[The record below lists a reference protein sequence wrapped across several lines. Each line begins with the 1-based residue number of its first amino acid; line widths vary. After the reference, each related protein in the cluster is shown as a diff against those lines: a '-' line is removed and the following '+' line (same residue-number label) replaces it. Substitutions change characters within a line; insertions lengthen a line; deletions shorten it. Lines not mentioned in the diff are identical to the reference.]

1 VKFVLVALVTV
12 ALAACGGG
20 GTKSGSPGSSAVT
33 VKQALAA
40 KPSEP
45 VRVRG
50 ALIASGGTVRL
61 CYAILESYP
70 PQCGRPSLVVRGL
83 DLDTVREL
91 TNANGV
97 TWSDREVRLRGTV
110 ADGTFTVSP

>member
-1 VKFVLVALVTV
+1 MKVVLVALLTV
-12 ALAACGGG
+12 ALAACDAGNE
-20 GTKSGSPGSSAVT
+20 SGSPGSSAIT

-40 KPSEP
+40 KPREP
-45 VRVRG
+45 VLVRG

-70 PQCGRPSLVVRGL
+70 PQCGRPSLVVQGL
-83 DLDTVREL
+83 DLDAVGKL
-91 TNANGV
+91 TTANGV

-110 ADGTFTVSP
+110 ADGALAVS